1 MKMGTVERGYLP
13 PLNPRTAI
21 TEADRARVY
30 DIIRSQLADIL
41 SGEQSYYPDGVQKDM
56 QQRTEDL
63 ERFIGSVKS
72 LQGVVDDP
80 SNMLGSVADDLGRFA
95 KVVAARNA
103 ANEPSDPIVMPKE
116 FSPGTMDR
124 NELYVD
130 PEPRRISPPGPLD
143 PSQRPTFR
151 KVSVQ
156 GTRGAADRPEL
167 RIPPPIFF
175 PLN

>member
-1 MKMGTVERGYLP
+1 MGTVERGYLP

-21 TEADRARVY
+21 SEADRARVY
-30 DIIRSQLADIL
+30 DIIRRQLADLL

-63 ERFIGSVKS
+63 KQFIGSVKS
-72 LQGVVDDP
+72 LQGLVNDP
-80 SNMLGSVADDLGRFA
+80 SNILGNVADDLNEFA
-95 KVVAARNA
+95 KKFAARDV

-130 PEPRRISPPGPLD
+130 PEPGRISPPGPLD

-151 KVSVQ
+151 RASVQ
-156 GTRGAADRPEL
+156 GPRGAPDRPEL

-175 PLN
+175 PFS